1 MEKLIVDLQFHSKYS
16 KILQPLS
23 QDICSYCEPQDFESE
38 KFVACCAVAQ
48 L

>member
-16 KILQPLS
+16 KILQPLL
-23 QDICSYCEPQDFESE
+23 QDISSYCEPQVCEFE
-38 KFVACCAVAQ
+38 KPVACCAMAK